1 MMIDCK
7 KCGMSYDPKEFDSCP
22 YCGEEHEKGTVIAAE
37 AVKSEDKVEPA
48 EKPAKQKEKPL
59 KESKPAGERSS
70 GSLKYILIGVAAVAI
85 IAAVVFG
92 FSSFGGSG
100 ATVPD
105 KHATIQEAI
114 DAAQD
119 GDEIVVQMGVYRENI
134 DYKGKNIIVRS
145 IDPDDPAVVSSTII
159 DGDGRGPVVSFRS
172 GEGEGT
178 VLSGFTVTRGG
189 GILISGGSTPLIEK
203 CSIEDNSAEFGAGLF
218 IVDSNP
224 VIRENM
230 IVANRAYLGGGVFI
244 EKSSP
249 ILEGNTIAGN
259 TAEMGAGLAIYSN
272 SNPVLTD
279 NIIVDNRAARLGGG
293 IFITLDSAPVIKNNT
308 IGGNFAAL
316 NGGGLFIEESV
327 PVIEDNTIIGNQ
339 AENGGGMII
348 VFILDQALKISGNT
362 FSNNLSYRAGG
373 GLYLVG
379 SSPILENNSFIE
391 NNSEFLGGAVAV
403 YDSTP
408 KFVKNIF
415 ERNTA
420 DAAGGGGGA
429 IWISN
434 DSILEISDPDD
445 NVYAENTPDDI
456 FRE

>member
-22 YCGEEHEKGTVIAAE
+22 YCGEEHEKGAVIAAE
-37 AVKSEDKVEPA
+37 AVKSEEKVEPA
-48 EKPAKQKEKPL
+48 EKPARQKEKPL
-59 KESKPAGERSS
+59 KESKPARERSG

-92 FSSFGGSG
+92 FSAFSGSG
-100 ATVPD
+100 VTVPD
-105 KHATIQEAI
+105 KYATIQEAI

-172 GEGEGT
+172 GEGDGT

-259 TAEMGAGLAIYSN
+259 TAEMGGGLAILSN
-272 SNPVLTD
+272 SEPTLTD
-279 NIIVDNRAARLGGG
+279 NTIVENRAANLGGG
-293 IFITLDSAPVIKNNT
+293 IFITLNSAPIIKNNT

-316 NGGGLFIEESV
+316 NGGGLFIEESQ
-327 PVIEDNTIIGNQ
+327 PLIEDNTIIGNQ

-348 VFILDQALKISGNT
+348 VFILDPNLRLTGNT
-362 FSNNLSYRAGG
+362 FDSNLAYRAGG

-379 SSPILENNSFIE
+379 SSPTFESNIFRDNS
-391 NNSEFLGGAVAV
+391 SEFLGGAVAV
-403 YDSTP
+403 YDSAP
-408 KFVKNIF
+408 IF
-415 ERNTA
+415 IRNNFENNSA
-420 DAAGGGGGA
+420 NAAGGGGA
-429 IWISN
+429 MWINN
-434 DSILEISDPDD
+434 DSTLEISDPDD
-445 NVYAENTPDDI
+445 NVYLGNNPDDI
-456 FRE
+456 FKE